1 MHMRPQTRCPEFVAV
16 QGRSHEYARAKAIL
30 NVGKHPTFIGRSLYA
45 VSTRNGGATFFTV
58 NGRDAAVALVQP
70 RTNCLLVLCIV
81 PPLRRYGL
89 GQAIVAYLQTSFAR
103 VIETAVPFFER
114 CGFVSI
120 GRAKM
125 GKRWKTQVMCRRSLI
140 DLAGRVSRILG
151 DGQSSSLI

>member
-1 MHMRPQTRCPEFVAV
+1 MRSSTRCPEFVAI

-58 NGRDAAVALVQP
+58 NGRDAAVALVQT
-70 RTNCLLVLCIV
+70 RTNCLLVLCVV
-81 PPLRRYGL
+81 PAFRGRGL
-89 GQAIVAYLQTSFAR
+89 GQAIVAYLQCNFAR
-103 VIETAVPFFER
+103 VIDSAVPFFER

-140 DLAGRVSRILG
+140 ELAGRVSRVLG
-151 DGQSSSLI
+151 DPASNSI

>member
-1 MHMRPQTRCPEFVAV
+1 MRSSTRCPEFVAV
-16 QGRSHEYARAKAIL
+16 QGRSHEYSRAKAIL
-30 NVGKHPTFIGRSLYA
+30 NVGRHPTFIGKSLYSLTA
-45 VSTRNGGATFFTV
+45 RNGGAVFVTID
-58 NGRDAAVALVQP
+58 GRDVAVALVQP
-70 RTNCLLVLCIV
+70 RTNCLLVLCVV
-81 PPLRRYGL
+81 PAFRGCGL
-89 GQAIVAYLQTSFAR
+89 GQGIVAYLQCSFAR